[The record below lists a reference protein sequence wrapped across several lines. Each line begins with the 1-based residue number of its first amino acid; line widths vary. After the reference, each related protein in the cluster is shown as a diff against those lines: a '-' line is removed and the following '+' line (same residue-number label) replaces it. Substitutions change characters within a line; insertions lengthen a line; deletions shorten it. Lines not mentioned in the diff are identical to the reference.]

1 MTMFLQE
8 FVRSLQAQ
16 DRSPHTVSAYD
27 SDVRGFFAWLTERLG
42 KTVPP
47 VEVTAFDV
55 QRYRDHLN
63 DLGRKPSTVNRKLAA
78 LRVFFDWATQQEH
91 ASTNPAE
98 DVNGVDQERR
108 PPKALTEQQ
117 VYRLQREAAAQCQSA
132 EAQFDDP
139 TAPTVVTAYRD
150 AALLNLLLYAGLRVS
165 EAAAL
170 RRADLQLSE
179 RKGTV
184 IVRSGKGRKYR
195 EVPLH
200 KTARQALTVYLE
212 KCPSLANDDHVFQ
225 GQRGP
230 LGARGMQL
238 RIAALAEAADVDD
251 VTPHVLRHTFA
262 TRLLREA
269 ETDLVTVSALLG
281 HASVATTEIYT
292 QPSERDLAEAVNGLT

>member
-1 MTMFLQE
+1 MTAFLE
-8 FVRSLQAQ
+8 AFVRDLRAQ
-16 DRSPHTVSAYD
+16 DRSPHTVSAYE
-27 SDVRGFFAWLTERLG
+27 SDARGFFAWLTERLG
-42 KTVPP
+42 KAVPP
-47 VEVTAFDV
+47 IEVTTFDV
-55 QRYRDHLN
+55 QRYRDRLV
-63 DLGRKPSTVNRKLAA
+63 DLGRQPSTVNRKLAA

-98 DVNGVDQERR
+98 DVNGVKQERR
-108 PPKALTEQQ
+108 PPKALTGQQ
-117 VYRLQREAAAQCQSA
+117 VYRLQREAVARCQLA
-132 EAQFDDP
+132 EARFDDP

-170 RRADLQLSE
+170 KRTDLDLGE

-184 IVRSGKGRKYR
+184 IVRAGKGQKYR
-195 EVPLH
+195 KVPLH
-200 KTARQALTVYLE
+200 KTARQALATYLE
-212 KCPSLANDDHVFQ
+212 KCPTLADDDHVFQ
-225 GQRGP
+225 SQRGP

-238 RIAALAEAADVDD
+238 RIAALAEAADVKD

-292 QPSERDLAEAVNGLT
+292 QPSERDLA